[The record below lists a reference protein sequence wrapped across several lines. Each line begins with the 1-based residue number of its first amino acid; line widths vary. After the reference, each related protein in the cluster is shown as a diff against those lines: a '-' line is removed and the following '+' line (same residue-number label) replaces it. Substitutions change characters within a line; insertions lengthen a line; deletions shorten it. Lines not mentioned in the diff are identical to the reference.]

1 MGESEHEKIS
11 EGGCIISVDHIQGQ
25 VKLYY
30 MCKLLEDRKSDVE
43 PPISSIYGV
52 LFALCEVSEPVNQ

>member
-1 MGESEHEKIS
+1 M
-11 EGGCIISVDHIQGQ
+11 QGQ

-43 PPISSIYGV
+43 PLISSIYGMLV
-52 LFALCEVSEPVNQ
+52 ALCEVSEPVDQ

>member
-1 MGESEHEKIS
+1 MGGPEQEKIS
-11 EGGCIISVDHIQGQ
+11 EGGCIISVYHMQGQ

-30 MCKLLEDRKSDVE
+30 MCKLLEDRKPDVE

-52 LFALCEVSEPVNQ
+52 IVALCEVSEPVN